1 MSGRHGL
8 LSHFQ
13 APKEY
18 WVSLHGDVLL
28 LYPASELQQ
37 QFAQQQSNEGRWKRK
52 RDCMR
57 VLTVQGKTLIDSL
70 ARHINARRVLKFV
83 LPATKIKMSAK
94 ARSMTLR
101 SGQTLTLYASDSYE
115 LEKWNAL
122 LADALRTPVKNL
134 SDFDVI
140 DELGSGAYGTVF
152 KAEDRNT
159 GDEMAVKVIHKK
171 TLHRDVRVYRNALA
185 ERRILELVRGHP
197 FVLGMHFAF
206 QSAHRLYLVTELYH
220 SDLYDF
226 IDESLASGRAAS
238 ESTARCLI
246 AEMTL
251 GLEHLHERGVL
262 HRDLKPENILI
273 DKNGHLCLADF
284 GLAKQLQWNV
294 EGRLVRTR
302 SRAGTPQYI
311 APEMIRHQSYDT
323 SVDFWA
329 MGAIL
334 YELLTGQRL
343 IRSKNTSQIFFEI
356 THLKK
361 MAVPGLSPA
370 GMSFLQRLL
379 EKDPFKR
386 LGSGI
391 GGITELKN
399 HEWFAGVNWETIKE
413 RASESGPLSDFISS
427 KIRGSWTR
435 RGYAQRP
442 INRSQ
447 RGNHTR
453 RQIYG
458 DCLRDLQYVCT
469 NLKREFDEGIQAVN
483 RMLTNEDDSSSNLV
497 PLSSRPEAP
506 MSRNSRHIIAG
517 YRFSPR
523 M

>member
-1 MSGRHGL
+1 M
-8 LSHFQ
+8 
-13 APKEY
+13 
-18 WVSLHGDVLL
+18 
-28 LYPASELQQ
+28 PA
-37 QFAQQQSNEGRWKRK
+37 
-52 RDCMR
+52 
-57 VLTVQGKTLIDSL
+57 I
-70 ARHINARRVLKFV
+70 
-83 LPATKIKMSAK
+83 KIKMLAK

-101 SGQTLTLYASDSYE
+101 SRQTVTLYASDSYE
-115 LEKWNAL
+115 LEKWNTL
-122 LADALRTPVKNL
+122 LADAQRTPVKNL
-134 SDFDVI
+134 SDFDVV
-140 DELGSGAYGTVF
+140 DELGSGGYGTVF

-171 TLHRDVRVYRNALA
+171 TLHQDVRVYRNALA

-206 QSAHRLYLVTELYH
+206 QSAHKLYLVTELCH

-226 IDESLASGRAAS
+226 IDESLARGRVAS

-284 GLAKQLQWNV
+284 GLAKQLQWNI
-294 EGRLVRTR
+294 EGRLVRAR
-302 SRAGTPQYI
+302 SRVGTPQYI
-311 APEMIRHQSYDT
+311 APDMIRHQSYDT

-343 IRSKNTSQIFFEI
+343 IRSRNMRHIFFEI

-361 MAVPGLSPA
+361 TAVPGLSPA
-370 GMSFLQRLL
+370 GMSFLRRLL
-379 EKDPFKR
+379 EKDPLKR

-391 GGITELKN
+391 GGTTEIKN
-399 HEWFAGVNWETIKE
+399 HEWLAGVDWEAIKE
-413 RASESGPLSDFISS
+413 RASDSGPLSDFILS
-427 KIRGSWTR
+427 KIRGSCTR

-442 INRSQ
+442 INRNQ
-447 RGNHTR
+447 RGNRTR
-453 RQIYG
+453 RQIYR
-458 DCLRDLQYVCT
+458 DCLRDLHYVCT
-469 NLKREFDEGIQAVN
+469 NLKRELDEDIQPVN
-483 RMLTNEDDSSSNLV
+483 CMFTNDDDSISNLV

-506 MSRNSRHIIAG
+506 MSRKSRHIIAG